1 MNTTQTQLGDLLVSI
16 KINIV
21 KADYEEKVN
30 ESLKKLQ
37 HKANV
42 PGFRPGKVPFGMI
55 NKMYGNNVKMD
66 ELNNLVSENLN
77 KHIID
82 NKLNI
87 IGYPLS
93 DLDQKP
99 IEFDKQDDME
109 FNFVAALRPEID
121 VQYAKA
127 KLNFFHVI
135 ADDADIQKTI
145 DNIIE
150 RNPDITHTETIADDD
165 KLEVKICEAENGKEV
180 EDGFKKTVYLY
191 LDKITDKK
199 SKQQL
204 IGKALGSEFI
214 FNFAKAFKSEEEAA
228 KFLGQDA
235 PADSDFNIV
244 IDDIEHHEKAQLDE
258 TLFKKI
264 FPEKDIKDL
273 DEFKL
278 NVKEEMEKQYAAET
292 DRVLFPRMI
301 DKLVEVVKF
310 NLPDEF
316 LKRWI
321 VENSQGKI
329 SEEEVEQDYEENY
342 SKGLRWQLIEDAIVK
357 DNMELVVTDDEV
369 KDFLRKQVFPGIN
382 YETLD
387 DDMKARIDKIAE
399 SYMKEEEHI
408 EGIKNQ
414 IADVKMTGFLKD
426 KMAITYK
433 DVTYEAF
440 IKELEEKPRKT
451 SKSKKAAKPAE
462 ESETSEPAEN

>member
-1 MNTTQTQLGDLLVSI
+1 
-16 KINIV
+16 
-21 KADYEEKVN
+21 
-30 ESLKKLQ
+30 
-37 HKANV
+37 
-42 PGFRPGKVPFGMI
+42 
-55 NKMYGNNVKMD
+55 
-66 ELNNLVSENLN
+66 
-77 KHIID
+77 
-82 NKLNI
+82 
-87 IGYPLS
+87 
-93 DLDQKP
+93 
-99 IEFDKQDDME
+99 ME

-150 RNPDITHTETIADDD
+150 KNPNITHTETVADDD
-165 KLEVKICEAENGKEV
+165 KLEVKICEAEDGKEV

-235 PADSDFNIV
+235 PANSDFNIV
-244 IDDIEHHEKAQLDE
+244 IDDIEHHEKALLDE

-278 NVKEEMEKQYAAET
+278 NVKEEMEKQYATET

-301 DKLVEVVKF
+301 DKIVEVVKF
-310 NLPDEF
+310 DLPDAF

-329 SEEEVEQDYEENY
+329 SEEEVEQNYEEDY

-414 IADVKMTGFLKD
+414 IADIKMTGFLKD

-451 SKSKKAAKPAE
+451 SKSKKTAKPAE